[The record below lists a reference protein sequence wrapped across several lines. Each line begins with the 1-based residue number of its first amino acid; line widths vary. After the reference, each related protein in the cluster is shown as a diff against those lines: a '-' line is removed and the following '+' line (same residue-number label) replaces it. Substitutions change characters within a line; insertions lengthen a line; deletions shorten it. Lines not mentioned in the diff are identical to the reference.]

1 MKGLKKV
8 ALVSAIAAISAG
20 AQAELK
26 ALDDTLMGE
35 MTGQAGLTIDIETKW
50 TLGEFMYKDGGS
62 VVIQNINLGGSTNAA
77 DNVASANGG
86 YLDNIRLTIDV
97 AGAGNGTTLGDNYLN
112 FGFSNIIGLA
122 AIHAY
127 AGNTDVGLLSAAGAV
142 DPRGPVDV
150 LRLDA
155 AGAALKIDRSKFFGD
170 GDLVIKSGFT
180 DAWQKGGGFAAYAN
194 GTGQADWAGAST
206 GAVGTTSLKTLA
218 YAGAQEIATRAVD
231 FNFGFEV
238 LGLTSS
244 AYKAGDAAGGVAT
257 NQASTRGMGL
267 VINKQDKVN
276 GYDPDT
282 TTTTLISDLTING
295 YFGPSDFIIRNRG
308 NGFGANANGYN
319 YGDAVSKIETN
330 RYIRITD
337 LDVYIDIAGVQIKD
351 LKIHNDRGDKSGLFM
366 ETDVGGALA
375 TATATS
381 SFGFAHTS
389 RDIYAVKDD
398 VLDLNRAVALT
409 GGPAG
414 FGAALAAAAPNLT
427 TTAVRANYY
436 TDGIT
441 LHNKFKGDIDIPHLS
456 FGNDGRSIGEIY
468 YTDYTNET
476 KMTIS
481 AH

>member
-77 DNVASANGG
+77 DNVASANNG

-97 AGAGNGTTLGDNYLN
+97 AGAGNGTTLGDNYLQY
-112 FGFSNIIGLA
+112 GFSNIIGLA
-122 AIHAY
+122 AIHLM
-127 AGNTDVGLLSAAGAV
+127 AGNTDAGMVGAGTAGT
-142 DPRGPVDV
+142 RGPVDV
-150 LRLDA
+150 SRTDST
-155 AGAALKIDRSKFFGD
+155 GAALLIDRAKFFGN
-170 GDLVIKSGFT
+170 GDLVIKSTFT

-194 GTGQADWAGAST
+194 GQGDADWAQAST
-206 GAVGTTSLKTLA
+206 GAAGTTSLKTLGF
-218 YAGAQEIATRAVD
+218 AGAQEIASNAVD

-238 LGLTSS
+238 LGLTDST
-244 AYKAGDAAGGVAT
+244 YKAGDAASGVDA
-257 NQASTRGMGL
+257 QASTRGMGM
-267 VINKQDKVN
+267 VIHKQDKVN

-295 YFGPSDFIIRNRG
+295 YFGPSDFIIQNKG

-319 YGDAVSKIETN
+319 FGDANSHIQTN

-351 LKIHNDRGDKSGLFM
+351 LKIHNDRGDKSGLFQ
-366 ETDVGGALA
+366 EQDASDGIFKN
-375 TATATS
+375 TS

-389 RDIYAVKDD
+389 REIYAVKDN

-409 GGPAG
+409 GGSAG
-414 FGAALAAAAPNLT
+414 FGAALAAAAPNLA
-427 TTAVRANYY
+427 TTAIRANYY
-436 TDGIT
+436 TDGIV

-468 YTDYTNET
+468 LTDYTNET

>member
-97 AGAGNGTTLGDNYLN
+97 AGAGNGTTTGDNYLAY
-112 FGFSNIIGLA
+112 GFSNIISLAGL
-122 AIHAY
+122 HATIQ
-127 AGNTDVGLLSAAGAV
+127 GGSDVGFVAASGVNAANGG
-142 DPRGPVDV
+142 RGPVDV
-150 LRLDA
+150 TTNLL
-155 AGAALKIDRSKFFGD
+155 IDRSKTFGD
-170 GDLVIKSGFT
+170 GDLVIKSTFT

-194 GTGQADWAGAST
+194 GAGQADWAGATS
-206 GAVGTTSLKTLA
+206 GAAGTTSLKTLT
-218 YAGAQEIATRAVD
+218 YAGAREIASNAVD

-238 LGLTSS
+238 LGLASS
-244 AYKAGDAAGGVAT
+244 AYDAGDAAGGIAT
-257 NQASTRGMGL
+257 GQASTRGMGL
-267 VINKQDKVN
+267 VINKQDLVN

-351 LKIHNDRGDKSGLFM
+351 LKIHNDRGDRSGLFQ
-366 ETDVGGALA
+366 EVNIA
-375 TATATS
+375 TGLLENTS
-381 SFGFAHTS
+381 SFGFAHTT

-398 VLDLNRAVALT
+398 VLSIGI
-409 GGPAG
+409 GGPG
-414 FGAALAAAAPNLT
+414 SIAALAGGAVDM
-427 TTAVRANYY
+427 TTAARANYY
-436 TDGIT
+436 TDGIV

-468 YTDYTNET
+468 LTDYTNET